1 MGGRFMLNGVMVANE
16 VTDEVK
22 KDKHKE
28 CLVFKVDFKKAYDSI
43 SWEFLFF
50 MMRKMDFVNYG

>member
-1 MGGRFMLNGVMVANE
+1 MLNGVMVANE